1 MPLTNALNMTV
12 LGMMTTDTKV
22 SVSAQNITNAD
33 KVGYSRKTLDTR
45 YITTNAGAAPIS
57 GMIVGSIDRFLSASL
72 VGDIGLST
80 YRTTIADSL
89 DYYSGQLGST
99 EGATT
104 MSSYLNDMYSA
115 LQYLAT
121 NPETNANRSEVISVA
136 TNLANEMRNLS
147 GDVQNLRTQAEQ
159 KINETVT
166 TINALLDKLDEL
178 NTKVT
183 NGQTSDGSIAEYEDQ
198 RMQALRDLGTE
209 IDIQYFFTSNNRVQ
223 VYLESG
229 MPLLTSIPHH
239 IDYTTTSFINGT
251 ILYPAGFDTLD
262 LDGIDITTDLRSGRL
277 AALVNLRDSVYVQ
290 EQEKLDEFANV
301 LKDQVNTILNTGAS
315 IPPRNPMEGTL
326 QGLTPAT
333 AFAATGIVR
342 VAVTDENG
350 IVQSLAD
357 INLVPMATINDVLV
371 ALNGVAGITATLNA
385 DGELSISVLPATSG
399 VTFNEMTSDVTAT
412 SQGFSMYF
420 GLNDMFTGTG
430 AETIDITSYLQ
441 SGNDYLPVGIL
452 SASATLAVGDRG
464 VARGDGS
471 VADALSDQ
479 LSVNVSFAAAGNFGA
494 QANTLKRYVE
504 AIMADAATQAKIS
517 QTEADTAF
525 LTYNQTKTVLD
536 SKTGVNIDEETAK
549 MVVLENHYA
558 ASAKMIQTIQK
569 MMQDLLDA
577 II

>member
-1 MPLTNALNMTV
+1 
-12 LGMMTTDTKV
+12 
-22 SVSAQNITNAD
+22 
-33 KVGYSRKTLDTR
+33 
-45 YITTNAGAAPIS
+45 
-57 GMIVGSIDRFLSASL
+57 
-72 VGDIGLST
+72 
-80 YRTTIADSL
+80 
-89 DYYSGQLGST
+89 
-99 EGATT
+99 
-104 MSSYLNDMYSA
+104 
-115 LQYLAT
+115 
-121 NPETNANRSEVISVA
+121 
-136 TNLANEMRNLS
+136 
-147 GDVQNLRTQAEQ
+147 
-159 KINETVT
+159 
-166 TINALLDKLDEL
+166 
-178 NTKVT
+178 
-183 NGQTSDGSIAEYEDQ
+183 
-198 RMQALRDLGTE
+198 MQALRDLGTE